1 MPVPYGSQS
10 HVSVKQLLS
19 AISSTWA
26 IQILNAYPIIS
37 NHIEKISGK
46 NKKQNGPL
54 SAEKGRN
61 RKKHS
66 PWHENKR
73 ERGRQLETNES
84 PEILGRW
91 KTSDIPR
98 LPLGHI
104 VKVKKRDQHVTA
116 IL

>member
-1 MPVPYGSQS
+1 M
-10 HVSVKQLLS
+10 KRFL
-19 AISSTWA
+19 
-26 IQILNAYPIIS
+26 
-37 NHIEKISGK
+37 EKTK
-46 NKKQNGPL
+46 NRMAHYQQKKDETERRTAPGMKTR
-54 SAEKGRN
+54 E
-61 RKKHS
+61 
-66 PWHENKR
+66 R
-73 ERGRQLETNES
+73 ERGRQVETNES